1 MYKNDVNVPGLKK
14 LVIVSD
20 LHIGLENFRSDMWAM
35 QLKDMK
41 DSYWIGLGDIVEGR
55 PPSHPFFD
63 AVNTQCYMQ
72 DQYNRFFKDVK
83 PYSKKCLGLLLGN
96 HEAGHVRQF
105 TLNPMQTFCD
115 DNDIPYL
122 GDMAL
127 LTLKNKGKKFKI
139 LAMHGAGGGAQIGS
153 AINKLTNFSRT
164 FNPDLAVCGHF
175 HKPALAIDARGAEKA
190 RYNVINGALLDGYAD
205 GSAGSYAEQKMLMPG
220 IPSYTVIYFTDSL
233 AVDYVKFVV

>member
-105 TLNPMQTFCD
+105 TLNPIKTFCD
-115 DNDIPYL
+115 DNKIPYL

-127 LTLKNKGKKFKI
+127 LTLKNKGRKFKL

-153 AINKLTNFSRT
+153 ALNKLGNFAKS
-164 FNPDLAVCGHF
+164 FNPDLAMCGHF
-175 HKPALAIDARGAEKA
+175 HKPALAVDCKGCKP
-190 RYNVINGALLDGYAD
+190 RYNIITGSLLDGYSD
-205 GSAGSYAEQKMLMPG
+205 GPDGSYAEQKMMAPTL
-220 IPSYTVIYFTDSL
+220 PSYTVIYFDDNL
-233 AVDYVKFVV
+233 KIDHVKFVS